1 MNRLMSSMDEAIEM
15 DTHGDPAFRRD
26 AFCMP
31 PGPDGVPMAYMSGNS
46 LGLCP
51 QAAQRVVQ
59 AELDAWQT
67 LGVDGHFKSWRGWYS
82 YHEHARG
89 PLSRLVGADPC
100 EVVAMN
106 SLTVNLHMLLTSFYR
121 PTGARTTLLMESP
134 AFPSDTFAVQTH
146 VRSRGLDPAHAVMT
160 VHGDDDGLFGPGCFE
175 RAIHDAGDT
184 LACVLLPGVSFLTGE
199 VLDMASIVEAAHD
212 VGAVVGFDLAHA
224 AGNIPLSLHD
234 WNVDFAAWCSYKYLN
249 SGPGAI
255 AGAFVHRRHH
265 DRDLNDLPR
274 LAGWWGVDPDTRFNM
289 HLNDGFTPVQSAD
302 AWQCSNPS
310 VLSMAPLLAS
320 LDVFDQ
326 VGMQA
331 LHERSLRLHA
341 YLRSL
346 LDMDDAPW
354 RIITPS
360 SDNRHGA
367 QLSIELNMDAGQ
379 AQQRLQ
385 DEGVLCDVRPPRV
398 IRLAPAPLYTSFEDC
413 WRTADAMCRRLN

>member
-1 MNRLMSSMDEAIEM
+1 MNGLVSSIDEAAELDAM
-15 DTHGDPAFRRD
+15 DDPACRRD

-31 PGPDGVPMAYMSGNS
+31 IGPDRRPMVYLSGNS

-51 QAAQRVVQ
+51 KAAQRAVQ
-59 AELDAWQT
+59 QEFDAWQT
-67 LGVDGHFKSWRGWYS
+67 LGVDGHFKSWRGWYG

-89 PLSRLVGADPC
+89 ALSRLVGAAES

-106 SLTVNLHMLLTSFYR
+106 SLTVNLHLLLTSFYR
-121 PTGARTTLLMESP
+121 PSGTRTKLLMESP
-134 AFPSDTFAVQTH
+134 AFPSDTFAVQSH
-146 VRSRGLDPAHAVMT
+146 VQSRGLNPAAEVIT
-160 VHGDDDGLFGPGCFE
+160 VQGDADGLFGTGCFE
-175 RAIHDAGDT
+175 KAIRDAGDT

-199 VLDMASIVEAAHD
+199 VLDMPSIVEAAHS
-212 VGAVVGFDLAHA
+212 VGALVGFDLAHA
-224 AGNIPLSLHD
+224 AGNIELSMHD

-255 AGAFVHRRHH
+255 GGAFVHERHH
-265 DRDLNDLPR
+265 GRTLKELPR

-289 HLNDGFTPVQSAD
+289 HLNDGFTPVQSVD

-310 VLSMAPLLAS
+310 IMSMAPLLAS

-326 VGMQA
+326 VGMAA
-331 LHERSLRLHA
+331 LRKRSLRLTG

-346 LDMDDAPW
+346 LQVEGAPW

-360 SDNRHGA
+360 KDECHGA
-367 QLSIELNMDAGQ
+367 QLTVELQMEATE

-385 DEGVLCDVRPPRV
+385 EAGVLCDVRPPRN
-398 IRLAPAPLYTSFEDC
+398 IRLAPAPLYCTFEDC
-413 WRTADAMCRRLN
+413 WRAADAMFQELT